1 MKKKL
6 FLTAVCFC
14 TLTVM
19 AGLPHLMFRN
29 LNVSDGLSDNFVRSM
44 QRDQYGA
51 MWFVTLNSVNRYDG
65 YTFRDYPVE
74 RDPYW
79 NDGLEAIY
87 ETADSVIWIVGN
99 SHNYM
104 YHYRED
110 YIDSHV
116 SEQLCRYG
124 IRDSINL
131 LYVDENHNLWCWSD
145 TSNTLYHYDFSKKE
159 LNSKTITSEGHPWSI
174 YCRNNRAY
182 LLTTDKNGTARVWHL
197 NINTLN
203 VSPMPVP
210 DIHVNDRTHLYIDT
224 HDRLWLYTTNE
235 HYLLYLDEKTYQWRD
250 AIKLSKVNHEIMVSA
265 INDDGDDIWLGT
277 GNHGV
282 YIINGH
288 NLNNIDQLRYESPVP
303 LNDNHISCFY
313 KDEAQDI
320 IWIGTAK
327 QGAVYANLAQTPIRI
342 IQMPGAED
350 VRFLLPDNK
359 GNIWMG
365 FDSQGIG
372 VVEDKSLNVQQMTHM
387 TSSTAG
393 LPSNQV
399 ICSHLD
405 SKGRQWWGS
414 YGGSLFYMTD
424 GGQIHRIDDYR
435 LQYIMNLTEDRHGR
449 IWAATFFSGL
459 FCLDPESGKVTEYTA
474 ENSNL
479 CTNSLTDLCMYKGR
493 TLFVGTSS
501 GLYQLDT
508 ESGIMKELS
517 RENIR
522 TLYLADGNTLWIGLR
537 TGLVARDVASGGETR
552 LTTDDGLAH
561 NCICGITQDHYGN
574 LWVSTLA
581 GMTKILPKTTGN
593 RTYQCITYKAYD
605 GIGRTNLNL
614 HAICCLPNGDILV
627 GGLGCM
633 VRITPKSGSSMKAEI
648 QPPRFTGLLLG
659 DEHIEVNVPT
669 KDGRILLTQNMLFT
683 NGITLRHDDMNIGIE
698 VSSMNYAH
706 IYHQHY
712 VYRLGE
718 KGAWT
723 AIDGNVIRLSTLQPG
738 TYELQVKVAEPLS
751 GMENPIARMTIHVT
765 PPWWKSW
772 PAYICYIILILLILV
787 FVIHYFRM
795 RYKQRMERQQR
806 DMEIQQQREMD
817 EAKMRFFTNV
827 SHDMRTPLSLII
839 TPLQRLLK
847 GNLSDDMRTQ
857 LELINHSAETLK
869 DEITQLLDFRKL
881 DNSIDSP
888 MLSSGSLNELVQN
901 TCNDFK
907 DADLPGG
914 VTCSLQLCND
924 PLITQFDAKKMRRV
938 VLNLVSNAIKYNRP
952 EGTVTVNTRHDKDG
966 EGQDVA
972 VIEVADTGIGVS
984 PKNRERIFERFFQE
998 QHDETTYKGSGI
1010 GLHLVKQYVN
1020 MHGGTISVSDNK
1032 PQGTVFTV
1040 TLPMRS
1046 EEIKEKSEKLPTDA
1060 TFDEGTATETLLI
1073 VEDNN
1078 DFRSFLQSCLIDQYH
1093 VIMAANG
1100 KEALEQL
1107 ERHEVSLI
1115 ISDVMMPV
1123 MDGITLCQKVKTDL
1137 RISHIPFMMLTARAA
1152 EEHQVEGLQEGAD
1165 DYLTKPF
1172 NLDILLL
1179 RIDRLLKWSHEAGE
1193 RFHKMD
1199 VKPSEITVSHVD
1211 EEFIKRAIA
1220 LVEQNFSDSE
1230 YSVEQFCDDM
1240 GMSRSSLYKKL
1251 MAITG
1256 LAPLQFMR
1264 TLRVKRGRQLL
1275 EQGGES
1281 VSQVAYQIGLSPKQ
1295 FAKYFKEEYGM
1306 SPSEL
1311 SKGK

>member
-1 MKKKL
+1 MMKKL
-6 FLTAVCFC
+6 FLTSLCLCV
-14 TLTVM
+14 LTSM
-19 AGLPHLMFRN
+19 AELPHLMFRN
-29 LNVSDGLSDNFVRSM
+29 LNVSDGLSDNFVRSI
-44 QRDQYGA
+44 QRDRYGT

-65 YTFRDYPVE
+65 YTFRNYPVE

-87 ETADSVIWIVGN
+87 ETADSTVWIVGN
-99 SHNYM
+99 SHNYI

-159 LNSKTITSEGHPWSI
+159 LNSKTITGEGHPWSI

-182 LLTTDKNGTARVWHL
+182 LLTTDKNGTARVWNL
-197 NINTLN
+197 SINTLN
-203 VSPMPVP
+203 ASPLPVP
-210 DIHVNDRTHLYIDT
+210 GIHVNDRTHLYIDT
-224 HDRLWLYTTNE
+224 YDRLWLYTTNE
-235 HYLLYLDEKTYQWRD
+235 HYLLYYDEDTQRWTD
-250 AIKLSKVNHEIMVSA
+250 VISQSKADREIMVSA
-265 INDDGDDIWLGT
+265 ISDDGENVWLGT

-282 YIINGH
+282 YIINGRE
-288 NLNNIDQLRYESPVP
+288 LNSIHQLRYESPVA

-313 KDEAQDI
+313 KDEAQGI
-320 IWIGTAK
+320 IWVGTAK
-327 QGAVYANLAQTPIRI
+327 LGAVYANMAQTPIRI

-350 VRFLLPDNK
+350 VRFLLPDNR
-359 GNIWMG
+359 GNVWMG

-372 VVEDKSLNVQQMTHM
+372 VIDAKSLNVSQMTHM

-399 ICSHLD
+399 ICSHID

-414 YGGSLFYMTD
+414 YNGSLFYMT
-424 GGQIHRIDDYR
+424 GNKQVYRIDDYR
-435 LQYIMNLTEDRHGR
+435 LHYVMSLAEDMQGR

-459 FCLDPESGKVTEYTA
+459 YCLEPETGRVTEYTA
-474 ENSNL
+474 ENCILN
-479 CTNSLTDLCMYKGR
+479 TNSLTDLCMFQGR

-508 ESGIMKELS
+508 ENGKIEEVS
-517 RENIR
+517 RDNIR
-522 TLYLADGNTLWIGLR
+522 ALFVANDKTLWIGLR
-537 TGLVARDVASGGETR
+537 SGLVARNIASGKETR
-552 LTTDDGLAH
+552 LTTSDGLAH

-581 GMTKILPKTTGN
+581 GITKILPKTTDSQS
-593 RTYQCITYKAYD
+593 YKCVAYKAYD
-605 GIGRTNLNL
+605 GIGRTTFNL
-614 HAICCLPNGDILV
+614 HAICSLPDGDILV
-627 GGLGCM
+627 GGLGSI
-633 VRITPKSGSSMKAEI
+633 VRITPKAGSSMKAET
-648 QPPRFTGLLLG
+648 QPPRFTGLMLG
-659 DEHIEVNVPT
+659 NRQMEVGEPT
-669 KDGRILLTQNMLFT
+669 EDGRILLRQNMLST
-683 NGITLRHDDMNIGIE
+683 NSITLRYDDMNIGIE

-712 VYRLGE
+712 LYRIGE
-718 KGAWT
+718 NGAWT
-723 AIDGNVIRLSTLQPG
+723 AIEGNIIRLSTLQPG
-738 TYELQVKVAEPLS
+738 TYELQVKVSEPLAD
-751 GMENPIARMTIHVT
+751 MENPIARMTIHVT

-772 PAYICYIILILLILV
+772 PAYICYIILTLLMLV

-795 RYKQRMERQQR
+795 RYKNRMQRQQR

-847 GNLSDDMRTQ
+847 GNLNADMRTQ

-888 MLSSGSLNELVQN
+888 VLLTGSLNELVQN

-907 DADLPGG
+907 GAELPGG
-914 VTCSLQLCND
+914 VTCSLQLCDD

-938 VLNLVSNAIKYNRP
+938 VLNLVSNAIKYNRTN
-952 EGTVTVNTRHDKDG
+952 GTVTVSTRQ
-966 EGQDVA
+966 GQDEEGTEVA
-972 VIEVADTGIGVS
+972 ILQVADTGIGVNRE
-984 PKNRERIFERFFQE
+984 NRERIFERFFQE

-1020 MHGGTISVSDNK
+1020 MHGGTVSVSDNK

-1040 TLPMRS
+1040 TLPMRN
-1046 EEIKEKSEKLPTDA
+1046 
-1060 TFDEGTATETLLI
+1060 EGTITTKQTATEEKATSSNTLLI
-1073 VEDNN
+1073 VEDND

-1107 ERHEVSLI
+1107 EQHEVSLI

-1123 MDGITLCQKVKTDL
+1123 MDGIMLCQKVKTDL
-1137 RISHIPFMMLTARAA
+1137 RFSHIPFIILTARAA

-1165 DYLTKPF
+1165 DYITKPF
-1172 NLDILLL
+1172 NLDILML
-1179 RIDRLLKWSHEAGE
+1179 RIDRLLKWSREAGE

-1211 EEFIKRAIA
+1211 EELIKRAIA

-1281 VSQVAYQIGLSPKQ
+1281 VSQVAWQVGLSPKQ
-1295 FAKYFKEEYGM
+1295 FAKYFKEEYGL

>member
-1 MKKKL
+1 MKKL

-44 QRDQYGA
+44 QRDRYGA

-65 YTFRDYPVE
+65 YTFRNYPVE

-87 ETADSVIWIVGN
+87 ETADSTVWIVGN
-99 SHNYM
+99 SHNYI

-159 LNSKTITSEGHPWSI
+159 LNSKTITGEGHPWSI

-182 LLTTDKNGTARVWHL
+182 LLTTDKNGTARVWNL
-197 NINTLN
+197 SINTLN
-203 VSPMPVP
+203 ASPLPVP
-210 DIHVNDRTHLYIDT
+210 GIHVNDRTHLYIDT
-224 HDRLWLYTTNE
+224 YDRLWLYTTNE
-235 HYLLYLDEKTYQWRD
+235 HYLLYYDEDTQRWTD
-250 AIKLSKVNHEIMVSA
+250 VISQSKADREIMVSA
-265 INDDGDDIWLGT
+265 ISDDGENVWLGT

-282 YIINGH
+282 YIINGRE
-288 NLNNIDQLRYESPVP
+288 LNSIHQLRYESPVA

-313 KDEAQDI
+313 KDEAQGI
-320 IWIGTAK
+320 IWVGTAK
-327 QGAVYANLAQTPIRI
+327 LGAVYANMAQTPIRI

-350 VRFLLPDNK
+350 VRFLLPDNR
-359 GNIWMG
+359 GNVWMG

-372 VVEDKSLNVQQMTHM
+372 VIDAKSLNVSQMTHM

-399 ICSHLD
+399 ICSHID

-414 YGGSLFYMTD
+414 YNGSLFYMT
-424 GGQIHRIDDYR
+424 GNKQVYRIDDYR
-435 LQYIMNLTEDRHGR
+435 LHYVMSLAEDMQGR

-459 FCLDPESGKVTEYTA
+459 YCLEPETGRVTEYTA
-474 ENSNL
+474 ENCILN
-479 CTNSLTDLCMYKGR
+479 TNSLTDLCMFQGR

-508 ESGIMKELS
+508 ENGKIEEVS
-517 RENIR
+517 RDNIR
-522 TLYLADGNTLWIGLR
+522 ALFVANDKTLWIGLR
-537 TGLVARDVASGGETR
+537 TGLVARNIASGEETR

-581 GMTKILPKTTGN
+581 GITKILPKTTDSQS
-593 RTYQCITYKAYD
+593 YKCVAYKAYD
-605 GIGRTNLNL
+605 GIGRTTFNL
-614 HAICCLPNGDILV
+614 HAICCLPDGDILV
-627 GGLGCM
+627 GGLGSI
-633 VRITPKSGSSMKAEI
+633 VRITPKAGSSMTAEA
-648 QPPRFTGLLLG
+648 QPPRFTGLMLG
-659 DEHIEVNVPT
+659 NRQMEVGKPT
-669 KDGRILLTQNMLFT
+669 EDGRILLRQNMLST
-683 NGITLRHDDMNIGIE
+683 NSITLRYDDMNIGIE

-712 VYRLGE
+712 LYRLGE
-718 KGAWT
+718 TGAWT
-723 AIDGNVIRLSTLQPG
+723 AIEGNIIRLSTLQPG
-738 TYELQVKVAEPLS
+738 THELQVKVKEPVA

-772 PAYICYIILILLILV
+772 PAYICYIILTLLMLV

-795 RYKQRMERQQR
+795 RYRQRMERQQR

-847 GNLSDDMRTQ
+847 GNLNADMRTQ

-888 MLSSGSLNELVQN
+888 VLLTGSLNELVQN

-907 DADLPGG
+907 GAELPGG
-914 VTCSLQLCND
+914 VTCSLQLCDD

-938 VLNLVSNAIKYNRP
+938 VLNLVSNAIKYNRTN
-952 EGTVTVNTRHDKDG
+952 GTVTVSTRQ
-966 EGQDVA
+966 GQDEEGTEVA
-972 VIEVADTGIGVS
+972 ILQVADTGIGVNRE
-984 PKNRERIFERFFQE
+984 NRERIFERFFQE

-1020 MHGGTISVSDNK
+1020 MHGGTVSVSDNK

-1040 TLPMRS
+1040 TLPMRN
-1046 EEIKEKSEKLPTDA
+1046 
-1060 TFDEGTATETLLI
+1060 EGTITTKQTATEEKATSSNTLLI
-1073 VEDNN
+1073 VEDND

-1107 ERHEVSLI
+1107 EQHEVSLI

-1123 MDGITLCQKVKTDL
+1123 MDGIMLCQKVKTDL
-1137 RISHIPFMMLTARAA
+1137 RFSHIPFMMLTARAA

-1179 RIDRLLKWSHEAGE
+1179 RIDRLLKWSREAGE

-1211 EEFIKRAIA
+1211 EELIKRAISM
-1220 LVEQNFSDSE
+1220 VEQNFSDSE

-1281 VSQVAYQIGLSPKQ
+1281 VSQVAWQVGLSPKQ
-1295 FAKYFKEEYGM
+1295 FAKYFKEEYGL